1 MVDELADI
9 ERGDI
14 SVAVDTKPA
23 STAKDVVA
31 DGVAHTILHDA
42 TVLGAVVD
50 LVDVVDAG
58 LKVVGM
64 DARFPVIATVVYVL
78 RGKAKIAQ
86 GTLLPKG
93 AMFVQVLDKEITAL
107 VEHRKGV
114 KNTIAYFEVV
124 GVDLRDIASIE
135 VHGMT

>member
-31 DGVAHTILHDA
+31 DGVAHAVLHDA
-42 TVLGAVVD
+42 AVFGAVKD
-50 LVDVVDAG
+50 LVDVVGVG
-58 LKVVGM
+58 LEVIGM

-86 GTLLPKG
+86 GTL
-93 AMFVQVLDKEITAL
+93 
-107 VEHRKGV
+107 
-114 KNTIAYFEVV
+114 
-124 GVDLRDIASIE
+124 
-135 VHGMT
+135 

>member
-14 SVAVDTKPA
+14 FVAVDAKPA
-23 STAKDVVA
+23 STAEDVVA
-31 DGVAHTILHDA
+31 DGIAHTILHDA
-42 TVLGAVVD
+42 TVLGAVID
-50 LVDVVDAG
+50 LVDVVDVG
-58 LKVVGM
+58 LKVIGM
-64 DARFPVIATVVYVL
+64 HARFPVIATVVYVL

-86 GTLLPKG
+86 GALRPKG
-93 AMFVQVLDKEITAL
+93 AMFVQVLDKEITTF

-114 KNTIAYFEVV
+114 ENTIAYFEVV
-124 GVDLRDIASIE
+124 GVDLRDITSIE

>member
-23 STAKDVVA
+23 STAEDVVA

-42 TVLGAVVD
+42 TVLGTVVD

-64 DARFPVIATVVYVL
+64 DARFPAIATVVYVL
-78 RGKAKIAQ
+78 
-86 GTLLPKG
+86 
-93 AMFVQVLDKEITAL
+93 
-107 VEHRKGV
+107 
-114 KNTIAYFEVV
+114 
-124 GVDLRDIASIE
+124 
-135 VHGMT
+135 

>member
-42 TVLGAVVD
+42 TVLGAVKD
-50 LVDVVDAG
+50 LVDVVGVG
-58 LKVVGM
+58 LEVIGM
-64 DARFPVIATVVYVL
+64 DARLPEIAAAVYVL
-78 RGKAKIAQ
+78 RRKTEIAQ
-86 GTLLPKG
+86 GTLRPKG
-93 AMFVQVLDKEITAL
+93 AVLVQVLDKEITAL
-107 VEHRKGV
+107 VEHRKSV
-114 KNTIAYFEVV
+114 ENTIAYFEVV
-124 GVDLRDIASIE
+124 GVDLRNIAPIE

>member
-86 GTLLPKG
+86 GTLRPKG

>member
-64 DARFPVIATVVYVL
+64 DARFPVIATFVYVL
-78 RGKAKIAQ
+78 RGKAKVAQ
-86 GTLLPKG
+86 G
-93 AMFVQVLDKEITAL
+93 AL
-107 VEHRKGV
+107 
-114 KNTIAYFEVV
+114 
-124 GVDLRDIASIE
+124 
-135 VHGMT
+135 

>member
-78 RGKAKIAQ
+78 RGKAKIAK
-86 GTLLPKG
+86 GTL
-93 AMFVQVLDKEITAL
+93 
-107 VEHRKGV
+107 
-114 KNTIAYFEVV
+114 
-124 GVDLRDIASIE
+124 
-135 VHGMT
+135 

>member
-23 STAKDVVA
+23 STAKDVVS

-86 GTLLPKG
+86 GTL
-93 AMFVQVLDKEITAL
+93 
-107 VEHRKGV
+107 
-114 KNTIAYFEVV
+114 
-124 GVDLRDIASIE
+124 
-135 VHGMT
+135 